1 MTIALHF
8 YDNHPAAGAQTMK
21 IRATVICE
29 HDGHILFVR
38 KARSKWALPG
48 GKVERDE
55 RPVGAAARE
64 LEEET
69 GLNVDGLLLLQELK
83 ASDTLHHV
91 FEASVVNIDEARP
104 LSEIKECQWH
114 PYTRLEDLDT
124 TQATQRIVKSFL
136 RRL

>member
-1 MTIALHF
+1 
-8 YDNHPAAGAQTMK
+8 MK

-29 HDGHILFVR
+29 HEGHILFVR

-55 RPVGAAARE
+55 RPVGAAERE

-69 GLNVDGLLLLQELK
+69 GLNVDGLLYLQELK
-83 ASDTLHHV
+83 ARDTVHHV
-91 FEASVVNIDEARP
+91 FEASVVNIADAQPRN
-104 LSEIKECQWH
+104 EIIDCQWH
-114 PYTRLEDLDT
+114 AFGALDELDT
-124 TQATQRIVKSFL
+124 TDATRHIVKSFL

>member
-1 MTIALHF
+1 
-8 YDNHPAAGAQTMK
+8 MK

-29 HDGHILFVR
+29 HEGHILFVR

-69 GLNVDGLLLLQELK
+69 GLNVDGMLYLQELK
-83 ASDTLHHV
+83 ASDTVHHV
-91 FEASVVNIDEARP
+91 FEASVINIREARP
-104 LSEIKECQWH
+104 CNEIVDCHWH
-114 PYTRLEDLDT
+114 PYGALDELN
-124 TQATQRIVKSFL
+124 ATHATKLIVKSFL

>member
-1 MTIALHF
+1 
-8 YDNHPAAGAQTMK
+8 MK

-29 HDGHILFVR
+29 HEGRILFVR

-55 RPVGAAARE
+55 RSVGAAERE
-64 LEEET
+64 LQEET
-69 GLNVDGLLLLQELK
+69 GLHVDGLLYLQELK

-91 FEASVVNIDEARP
+91 FEASVVNIDQARP
-104 LSEIKECQWH
+104 CNEIIDCQWH
-114 PYTRLEDLDT
+114 AYSALEQLD
-124 TQATQRIVKSFL
+124 ATDATKRIVRSFL

>member
-1 MTIALHF
+1 
-8 YDNHPAAGAQTMK
+8 MK

-29 HDGHILFVR
+29 HQGHILFVR
-38 KARSKWALPG
+38 KAGSKWALPG

-69 GLNVDGLLLLQELK
+69 GLNVDGLLYLQELK
-83 ASDTLHHV
+83 ADNTIHHV

-104 LSEIKECQWH
+104 RSEISECRWLA
-114 PYTRLEDLDT
+114 YATLEELDT
-124 TQATQRIVKSFL
+124 TQATKRIVRSFL

>member
-8 YDNHPAAGAQTMK
+8 YDIHPTAGAQTMK

-29 HDGHILFVR
+29 HEGHILFVR

-48 GKVERDE
+48 GKVEQGE
-55 RPVGAAARE
+55 RPVGAAERE

-69 GLNVDGLLLLQELK
+69 GLNVDGLLYLQELK
-83 ASDTLHHV
+83 ARDTVHHV
-91 FEASVVNIDEARP
+91 FEASVVNIADARP
-104 LSEIKECQWH
+104 LNEIVDCQWH
-114 PYTRLEDLDT
+114 AYGSLDDMDT
-124 TQATQRIVKSFL
+124 TDATRHIVKSFL